1 MINSIETRYDKENRS
16 VLRGFGYLYPSRI
29 TSCDSFEQIKCA
41 ADYFSSDVNSSALDL
56 EIKFIRSSKLIKDI
70 LAKAVEEERK
80 PSLIDLY
87 RALLQEHECFPNLS
101 RIIKIA
107 LTIPL
112 TSASAERSFSN
123 LKIIKN
129 RLRSTMTQDRLDS
142 LMLMSVES
150 DICQKLD
157 IGELVKR
164 FSDAAPRRW
173 NLY

>member
-16 VLRGFGYLYPSRI
+16 ALCGYFHSSRI

-41 ADYFSSDVNSSALDL
+41 ADYFSGDVNFSALDL
-56 EIKFIRSSKLIKDI
+56 EIKFIRSSKLVKDI

-87 RALLQEHECFPNLS
+87 CALLQKHECFPNLS

-107 LTIPL
+107 LTIAL
-112 TSASAERSFSN
+112 TSAERSFTMLN
-123 LKIIKN
+123 IIKN

-164 FSDAAPRRW
+164 FSDAAPRKW